1 MSRIHEALKKAEQE
15 RVGVAQAEAPVS
27 VATDIGDV
35 PLAHTTVGRAS
46 PKTPS
51 VAVEGSS
58 YAFTERTWTPDAK
71 VSRLLSS
78 SSTMMGTEELR
89 TLRSRLRQIR
99 ERQNTGLKKLLI
111 TSAQPGEGKTFI
123 TSSLG
128 LMFGRQPGLRVLL
141 VDADLRRPR
150 LQKVLGA
157 HDGPGLTD
165 YLSGSATEQDVV
177 QHGTGTNLFLIPA
190 GKTVVNPSELLAN
203 GKFDVLMEYLAPHFD
218 WILVDSPPAV
228 PLHDAS
234 LLADRCDGVLMVVRA
249 DMTPFDIAQKAKLEL
264 QEKNIVGVVLNQVDE
279 SQRQYGYYY
288 RYYGDGARTSK
299 S

>member
-15 RVGVAQAEAPVS
+15 REGLPHAEAPVS
-27 VATDIGDV
+27 VVTDMEEA
-35 PLAHTTVGRAS
+35 PRAS
-46 PKTPS
+46 AGRVPPRNQS
-51 VAVEGSS
+51 VAVDQ
-58 YAFTERTWTPDAK
+58 APRFAERTWTPDVK
-71 VSRLLSS
+71 ISRLLSS
-78 SSTMMGTEELR
+78 SSSMMGTEELR
-89 TLRSRLRQIR
+89 TLRARLRQIR
-99 ERQNTGLKKLLI
+99 ERHQSGMKKLLI

-150 LQKVLGA
+150 LQKALGA

-165 YLSGSATEQDVV
+165 FLSGNATEQEVV
-177 QHGTGTNLFLIPA
+177 QHGTGTNLFLVPA
-190 GKTVVNPSELLAN
+190 GKTVANPSELLAN
-203 GKFDVLMEYLAPHFD
+203 GKFDVLMDWLAPHFD

-249 DMTPFDIAQKAKLEL
+249 DTTPFDIAQKAKAEL
-264 QEKNIVGVVLNQVDE
+264 QDKNIVGVVLNQVDE

-288 RYYGDGARTSK
+288 RYYGDGPGTAKTDR
-299 S
+299 